1 METVKILAL
10 CIVAALLAVLLKQ
23 YKSEYAFISVL
34 ASGCVI
40 LVLILGDAKS
50 LFNEVY
56 SLSKN
61 TTAGNYFKTALK
73 ALGIAYITSFAANS
87 CRDFGQSALAAKAE
101 LAGKTALCILSL
113 PLLSAVLK
121 LALSFANI

>member
-34 ASGCVI
+34 ASCCVI
-40 LVLILGDAKS
+40 LMLILGDAKS

-56 SLSKN
+56 SLSEN